1 MHFHNSNDAI
11 VITFINEN
19 CILAQ
24 VAQLRCDMLKEKIEC
39 KKKKMEKAIKKNFK
53 LQKYK

>member
-1 MHFHNSNDAI
+1 

-24 VAQLRCDMLKEKIEC
+24 VAKLRCDMLKEKIEC
-39 KKKKMEKAIKKNFK
+39 KKKKNGKKLLKRISNAK
-53 LQKYK
+53 NINKENESNSL